1 MLLKEYGKAK
11 GKLVRAFGLE
21 PAHNATSETNGEHG
35 LLRLLASLP
44 EISGYDTVIDVGANQ
59 GEWTAAAIERMAPR
73 GIKQFYCVEPIPS
86 FAANI
91 KSRFAARG
99 GVEVV
104 ERILSHSAG
113 GEAEIFE
120 AGRGGRM
127 YRDYRGSENVAASK
141 KKIVSHKLPVSTGD
155 EVFGA
160 FDIKPYLVK
169 IDCDGHDLHVLRG
182 FERLLRDK
190 RPLVQF
196 EYSDFWIG
204 AGSRLRDACML
215 LAEAGYDTFKVF
227 PDRLERFR
235 FNRLFETFG
244 YQNIFAAPR
253 EFRSFSGK
261 TISLPGS

>member
-11 GKLVRAFGLE
+11 GRLVRAMGLE
-21 PAHNATSETNGEHG
+21 PAHNATSESNGEHRV
-35 LLRLLASLP
+35 LRLLASLP

-59 GEWTAAAIERMAPR
+59 GEWTAAAIEQLASR
-73 GIKQFYCVEPIPS
+73 GIRQFYCIEPIPS
-86 FAANI
+86 FATNI
-91 KSRFAARG
+91 KARFSSRG
-99 GVEVV
+99 DVQVV

-127 YRDYRGSENVAASK
+127 YRDYRGSENTALSTK
-141 KKIVSHKLPVSTGD
+141 RIVSHKIPVSTGD
-155 EVFGA
+155 DVFGA
-160 FDIKPYLVK
+160 LGIKPYLVK

-182 FERLLRDK
+182 FAHLLRVN

-204 AGSRLRDACML
+204 AGSRLRDACKL

-235 FNRLFETFG
+235 FSRLFETFG

-261 TISLPGS
+261 TISLPNG